1 MSHLQN
7 LSLRSADED
16 ALAFARRLQDMMDAP
31 RLEEEEPP
39 NEEEEEDD
47 DTDDTDD
54 EEEEESDEPISAEE
68 AKKIRAALKKAN
80 DEAKRY
86 RLEAKKLKKETAT
99 DSEKAIITAKEEA
112 EKAVEDKYKGLLV
125 RAEAKAALTDAGLT
139 SGHERFIKMLDMD
152 AIEVEDDGDIEG
164 LTEQIQALKKDFPEV
179 FDAKKKVAGKADA
192 GGKTPANK
200 KMTSAERIAANLGR

>member
-31 RLEEEEPP
+31 RLDEDPP
-39 NEEEEEDD
+39 NEEEEEDED
-47 DTDDTDD
+47 DDDSDDD
-54 EEEEESDEPISAEE
+54 EEEEESDEPITADE

-86 RLEAKKLKKETAT
+86 RLEAKELKKKTAS
-99 DSEKAIITAKEEA
+99 DD
-112 EKAVEDKYKGLLV
+112 EKAVIDAVEAATAEVEGKYKGLLV
-125 RAEAKAALTDAGLT
+125 RAEAKGALTDAGLT
-139 SGHERFIKMLDMD
+139 SGHDRFLKMLDMD
-152 AIEVEDDGDIEG
+152 SITVEDDGSIEG
-164 LTEQIQALKKDFPEV
+164 LEEQIQGLKKDFPEV
-179 FDAKKKVAGKADA
+179 FDTKKKVAGKADA